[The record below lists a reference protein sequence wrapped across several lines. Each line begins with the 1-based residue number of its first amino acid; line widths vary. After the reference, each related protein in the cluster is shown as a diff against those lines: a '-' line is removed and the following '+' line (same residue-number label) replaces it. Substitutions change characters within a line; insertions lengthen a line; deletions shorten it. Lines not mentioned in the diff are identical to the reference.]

1 MYAEETVVIH
11 CKDTTSSMC
20 IYKIVLRLE
29 ETKQDCDLLSVI
41 RNLLSKITNQL
52 KLVDSE

>member
-1 MYAEETVVIH
+1 MYAEETAVIH

-20 IYKIVLRLE
+20 IFKIMLRLE
-29 ETKQDCDLLSVI
+29 EIKQDCDLLSVI